1 LPQEVHELNS
11 SHTFRVAA
19 KRLRFVA
26 VGLSL
31 VLGACATFEPEVP
44 PPPPPPAAPE
54 PPPVVAPVATHQ
66 FPFDPKTTGVLGELQ
81 VTQSR
86 HEDTLADIARRF
98 NVGYDE
104 LVRANP
110 GVDPWLPGEGTRIVL
125 PTLWVLPDAA
135 PEGIVVNVA
144 AMRLFY
150 FPKPA
155 KNKQRVVITYPIG
168 VGKVGWETPIGTT
181 KIVSKRKNPVWS
193 PPPSVRKEHAEKGDP
208 LPARVPAGP
217 DNPLGAYAMNLGWP
231 SYLMHGTNKP
241 PGVGMRASHGCIR
254 LYPEDIESLF
264 EMIPIG
270 MQVTVVNQPLLYRWQ
285 GNSLYVQSYPPVVE
299 GKDDSVAPPAV
310 VYDERVSNAI
320 WQQSKTHAGAVNWD
334 LVERVV
340 TQAQGIAV
348 PVTKRGLTLES
359 YVASA
364 RHVENVLPEGSN
376 WDGNDGPPAKDGV
389 KPVADTGAR
398 GRR

>member
-1 LPQEVHELNS
+1 VFQ
-11 SHTFRVAA
+11 
-19 KRLRFVA
+19 VA
-26 VGLSL
+26 VQPLRIVVVGLAL
-31 VLGACATFEPEVP
+31 ALGACATFEREAP
-44 PPPPPPAAPE
+44 PPPPPAPAAPE

-66 FPFDPKTTGVLGELQ
+66 FPFDPKSTGVLGELQ
-81 VTQSR
+81 VTQ
-86 HEDTLADIARRF
+86 ADIARRF

-104 LVRANP
+104 LTRANP

-125 PTLWVLPDAA
+125 PTQWVLPDAA

-208 LPARVPAGP
+208 LPAKVPAGP

-264 EMIPIG
+264 EMIPVG

-299 GKDDSVAPPAV
+299 GMDDSVAPPAV
-310 VYDERVSNAI
+310 VYDDRVSNAI
-320 WQQSKTHAGAVNWD
+320 WQQSKTRSGAVNWD

-340 TQAQGIAV
+340 EQAQGIAV
-348 PVTKRGLTLES
+348 PVTKRGLTFDS

-364 RHVENVLPEGSN
+364 RRVENVLPEGSN
-376 WDGNDGPPAKDGV
+376 WDGNDGPPAKGAV
-389 KPVADTGAR
+389 KPVADTGVR

>member
-1 LPQEVHELNS
+1 VFQ
-11 SHTFRVAA
+11 
-19 KRLRFVA
+19 VA
-26 VGLSL
+26 VQPLRIVVVGLAL
-31 VLGACATFEPEVP
+31 ALGACATFEREAP
-44 PPPPPPAAPE
+44 PPPPPAPAAPE

-66 FPFDPKTTGVLGELQ
+66 FPFDPKSTGVLGELQ
-81 VTQSR
+81 VTQAR

-104 LVRANP
+104 LRRANP

-125 PTLWVLPDAA
+125 PTQWVLPDAA

-208 LPARVPAGP
+208 LPAKVPAGP

-264 EMIPIG
+264 AMIPVG

-299 GKDDSVAPPAV
+299 GMDDSVAPPAV
-310 VYDERVSNAI
+310 VYDDRVSNAI
-320 WQQSKTHAGAVNWD
+320 WQQSKTRSGAVNWD

-340 TQAQGIAV
+340 EQAQGIAV
-348 PVTKRGLTLES
+348 PVTKRGLTFDS

-364 RHVENVLPEGSN
+364 RRVENVLPEGSN
-376 WDGNDGPPAKDGV
+376 WDGNDGPPAKGAV
-389 KPVADTGAR
+389 KPVADTGVR

>member
-1 LPQEVHELNS
+1 VFQ
-11 SHTFRVAA
+11 
-19 KRLRFVA
+19 VA
-26 VGLSL
+26 VQPLRIVVVGLAL
-31 VLGACATFEPEVP
+31 ALGACATFEREAP
-44 PPPPPPAAPE
+44 PPPPPAPAAPE

-66 FPFDPKTTGVLGELQ
+66 FPFDPKSTGVLGELQ
-81 VTQSR
+81 VTQAR

-104 LVRANP
+104 LTRANP

-125 PTLWVLPDAA
+125 PTQWVLPDAA

-208 LPARVPAGP
+208 LPAKVPAGP

-264 EMIPIG
+264 AMIPVG

-299 GKDDSVAPPAV
+299 GMDDSVAPPAV
-310 VYDERVSNAI
+310 VYDDRVSNAI
-320 WQQSKTHAGAVNWD
+320 WQQSKTRSGAVNWD

-340 TQAQGIAV
+340 EKAQGIAV
-348 PVTKRGLTLES
+348 PVTQRGLTFDS

-364 RHVENVLPEGSN
+364 RRVENVLPEGSN
-376 WDGNDGPPAKDGV
+376 WDGNDGPPAKGAV
-389 KPVADTGAR
+389 KPVADTGVR

>member
-1 LPQEVHELNS
+1 VFQ
-11 SHTFRVAA
+11 
-19 KRLRFVA
+19 VA
-26 VGLSL
+26 VQPLRIVVVGLAL
-31 VLGACATFEPEVP
+31 ALGACATFEREAP
-44 PPPPPPAAPE
+44 PPPPPAPAAPE

-66 FPFDPKTTGVLGELQ
+66 FPFDPKSTGVLGELQ
-81 VTQSR
+81 VTQAR

-104 LVRANP
+104 LTRANP

-125 PTLWVLPDAA
+125 PTQWVLPDAA

-208 LPARVPAGP
+208 LPAKVPAGP

-264 EMIPIG
+264 EMIPVG

-299 GKDDSVAPPAV
+299 GMDDSVAPPAV
-310 VYDERVSNAI
+310 VYDDRVSNAI
-320 WQQSKTHAGAVNWD
+320 WQQSKTRSGAVNWD

-340 TQAQGIAV
+340 EQAQGIAV
-348 PVTKRGLTLES
+348 PVTKRGLTFDS

-364 RHVENVLPEGSN
+364 RRVENVLPEGSN
-376 WDGNDGPPAKDGV
+376 WDGNDGPPAKGAV
-389 KPVADTGAR
+389 KPVADTGVR

>member
-1 LPQEVHELNS
+1 
-11 SHTFRVAA
+11 
-19 KRLRFVA
+19 
-26 VGLSL
+26 
-31 VLGACATFEPEVP
+31 
-44 PPPPPPAAPE
+44 
-54 PPPVVAPVATHQ
+54 VAPVATHQ
-66 FPFDPKTTGVLGELQ
+66 FPFDPKSTGVLGELQ
-81 VTQSR
+81 VTQAR

-104 LVRANP
+104 LTRANP

-125 PTLWVLPDAA
+125 PTQWVLPDAA

-208 LPARVPAGP
+208 LPAKVPAGP

-264 EMIPIG
+264 AMIPVG

-299 GKDDSVAPPAV
+299 GMDDSVAPPAV
-310 VYDERVSNAI
+310 VYDDRVSNAI
-320 WQQSKTHAGAVNWD
+320 WQQSKTRSGAVNWD

-340 TQAQGIAV
+340 EQAQGIAV
-348 PVTKRGLTLES
+348 PVTKRGLTFDS

-364 RHVENVLPEGSN
+364 RRVENVLPEGSN
-376 WDGNDGPPAKDGV
+376 WDGNDGPPAKGAV
-389 KPVADTGAR
+389 KPVADTGVR

>member
-1 LPQEVHELNS
+1 VLELNS
-11 SHTFRVAA
+11 SHTFRVAV

-26 VGLSL
+26 VGLTL
-31 VLGACATFEPEVP
+31 VVGACATFEPEVQP
-44 PPPPPPAAPE
+44 PPPPPPAAPA
-54 PPPVVAPVATHQ
+54 PPAVVAPVATHQ

-98 NVGYDE
+98 DVGYDE

-125 PTLWVLPDAA
+125 PTQWVLPDAA

-264 EMIPIG
+264 AMIPVG

-310 VYDERVSNAI
+310 VYDDRVSNAI
-320 WQQSKTHAGAVNWD
+320 WQQSKTRSGAVNWD

-348 PVTKRGLTLES
+348 PVTKRGLTLDS

-364 RHVENVLPEGSN
+364 RRVENELPTGSN
-376 WDGNDGPPAKDGV
+376 WDGKEGPPAKDAV
-389 KPVADTGAR
+389 KPVADSGAR
-398 GRR
+398 VRR

>member
-1 LPQEVHELNS
+1 VFQ
-11 SHTFRVAA
+11 
-19 KRLRFVA
+19 VA
-26 VGLSL
+26 VQPLRIVVVGLAL
-31 VLGACATFEPEVP
+31 ALGACATFEREAP
-44 PPPPPPAAPE
+44 PPPPPAPAAPE

-66 FPFDPKTTGVLGELQ
+66 FPFDPKSTGVLGELQ
-81 VTQSR
+81 VTQAR

-104 LVRANP
+104 LTRANP

-125 PTLWVLPDAA
+125 PTQWVLPDAA

-208 LPARVPAGP
+208 LPAKVPAGP

-264 EMIPIG
+264 AMIPVG

-299 GKDDSVAPPAV
+299 GMDDSVAPPAV
-310 VYDERVSNAI
+310 VYDDRVSNAI
-320 WQQSKTHAGAVNWD
+320 WQQSKTRSGAVNWD

-340 TQAQGIAV
+340 EQAQGIAV
-348 PVTKRGLTLES
+348 PVTKRGLTFDS

-364 RHVENVLPEGSN
+364 RRVENVLPEGSN
-376 WDGNDGPPAKDGV
+376 WDGNDGPPAKGAV
-389 KPVADTGAR
+389 KPVADTGVR